1 MWILNKETDKVDR
14 YLQLMKDNLS
24 IRFRLVNLLGGKKL
38 KTKVIPKEL
47 TNTRSYQFLDEN
59 RFWKYLI
66 AEPHELLNMHNE
78 LFSYY
83 VFLFENYT
91 AKKKL
96 MLKKAQGLYDLDD
109 EEYLPD
115 EKSDFLSDL
124 FYEETRQQ
132 IYNNLTSGE
141 IALID
146 ALLDAKGNV
155 AKAARIMGIDESK
168 ARRMRKAIQKKCDFL
183 EK

>member
-1 MWILNKETDKVDR
+1 MTKKTQNQLPEVVSKRAESLEKHLVYIASKKHILLSEHELTEAYQNFLIRCWEV
-14 YLQLMKDNLS
+14 YLQYQDGQASVQTYLFEHT
-24 IRFRLVNLLGGKKL
+24 RF
-38 KTKVIPKEL
+38 EAE
-47 TNTRSYQFLDEN
+47 QFL
-59 RFWKYLI
+59 R
-66 AEPHELLNMHNE
+66 
-78 LFSYY
+78 SRRQ
-83 VFLFENYT
+83 
-91 AKKKL
+91 KKKL
-96 MLKKAQGLYDLDD
+96 MLKEAQGLYDLDD

-132 IYNNLTSGE
+132 IYNNLTVGE
-141 IALID
+141 LALID

-168 ARRMRKAIQKKCDFL
+168 ARRMRKSIQKKCDFL